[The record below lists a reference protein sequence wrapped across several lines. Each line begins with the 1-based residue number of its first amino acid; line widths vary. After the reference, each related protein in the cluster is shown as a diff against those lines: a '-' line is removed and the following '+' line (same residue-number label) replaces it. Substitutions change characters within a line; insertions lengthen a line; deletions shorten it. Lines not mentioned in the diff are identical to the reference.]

1 MKRWRLMVCVL
12 TIIAFVLPA
21 SWFVA
26 DVQAQA
32 RHDIHIYGVR
42 WKTDW
47 VNQLLDTWEKQ
58 HPGITVTFHGEAD
71 YYNMI
76 KVLLSTQPQRA
87 DIVLI
92 SPGYL
97 APWVK
102 AGWLAPVDDLP
113 GIADWKKKLP
123 SEQVQA
129 FSYGGKFYAPGVWYM
144 LNRLMVYNERILKQA
159 GFSYP
164 PRTWDEL
171 IKQAIAIKQKGRP
184 AYPVALHLKPVSRRI
199 DWIWY
204 SLSLSLADPSK
215 PLLWDAKGA
224 PMFLDEKS
232 PGYRG
237 LQLMKDLMQTHRVLS
252 PGAFEMDTFDVVN
265 AMMKGDAAFT
275 ITGDFQLA
283 GMVDPARNPE
293 AGNVKVMR
301 MPGSGYIWYKTDGY
315 GITQAATR
323 KGEAFKQAVWEVL
336 KYFGGP
342 EFGKLNMLDWF
353 GISPFKE
360 VSADPEVRQVY
371 GQYVPNVSAYFTQVE
386 RRKSL
391 EFYADPLHNTSYY
404 WQYIDEYVVP
414 NLQQAVAGRLAVGDA
429 LKNIAAGA
437 AKLKKE
443 YGD

>member
-1 MKRWRLMVCVL
+1 
-12 TIIAFVLPA
+12 
-21 SWFVA
+21 
-26 DVQAQA
+26 
-32 RHDIHIYGVR
+32 
-42 WKTDW
+42 
-47 VNQLLDTWEKQ
+47 
-58 HPGITVTFHGEAD
+58 
-71 YYNMI
+71 
-76 KVLLSTQPQRA
+76 
-87 DIVLI
+87 
-92 SPGYL
+92 
-97 APWVK
+97 
-102 AGWLAPVDDLP
+102 
-113 GIADWKKKLP
+113 
-123 SEQVQA
+123 
-129 FSYGGKFYAPGVWYM
+129 
-144 LNRLMVYNERILKQA
+144 
-159 GFSYP
+159 
-164 PRTWDEL
+164 
-171 IKQAIAIKQKGRP
+171 
-184 AYPVALHLKPVSRRI
+184 
-199 DWIWY
+199 
-204 SLSLSLADPSK
+204 
-215 PLLWDAKGA
+215 
-224 PMFLDEKS
+224 
-232 PGYRG
+232 
-237 LQLMKDLMQTHRVLS
+237 
-252 PGAFEMDTFDVVN
+252 MDTFDVVN